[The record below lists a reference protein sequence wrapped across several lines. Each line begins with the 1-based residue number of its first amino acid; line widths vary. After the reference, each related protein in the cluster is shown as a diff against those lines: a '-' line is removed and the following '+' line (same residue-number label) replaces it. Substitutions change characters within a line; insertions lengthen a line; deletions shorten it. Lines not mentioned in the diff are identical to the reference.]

1 MTLFCS
7 LFHSLISYQNYFYLK
22 KKKKIFIFDRDGV
35 LIKDYGYIFEK
46 KKLKWLK
53 GAISAI
59 KFLNKKKIFVC
70 VATNQSGIS
79 RGYFTRKDLEIFH
92 KFMQKILHN
101 NKCYIDKFYYCPFY
115 KGGIIKKYK
124 KDSFDRKPKPGMI
137 LKALR
142 DFKVKKEN
150 AYMIGDSKIDYLA
163 AKRSGVEF
171 QYKKKISLYKQVR
184 DVIKYSKLN

>member
-1 MTLFCS
+1 M
-7 LFHSLISYQNYFYLK
+7 K

-35 LIKDYGYIFEK
+35 LIKNYGYIFEK

-70 VATNQSGIS
+70 IATNQSGIS
-79 RGYFTRKDLEIFH
+79 RGYFTRKDLEILH

-124 KDSFDRKPKPGMI
+124 KDSFDRKPNPGMI